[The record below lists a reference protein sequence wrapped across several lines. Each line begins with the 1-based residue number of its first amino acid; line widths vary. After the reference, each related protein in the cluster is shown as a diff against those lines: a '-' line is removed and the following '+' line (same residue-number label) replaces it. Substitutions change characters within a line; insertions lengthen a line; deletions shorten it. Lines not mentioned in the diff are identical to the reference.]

1 MSAPFS
7 VIRSASSLFILAT
20 QSSTEFSSTQPTSTS
35 KLLFRAVSFTYII
48 KSVHLFFSAALSTH
62 HRKLIGAKKKNWSE
76 NFTSDLLPT
85 LVPKNAPFD
94 SDQEWRS
101 RIGPYNLHYLLFSG
115 IGALLCHHP
124 YCFPSQSQTLFGT
137 GPGRPLSSLQGGKT
151 FFASFCASFIAG
163 SRRAFLCVDSVRQFV
178 CLSLR
183 EFWLRLNEMH
193 KVWTFAPRKAFL
205 LLCGFCFSS
214 LENYFGLGTTNV
226 KGKTDHSVSLR
237 WNKEFWTFPLFIR
250 FICELIS
257 PSFAGLN

>member
-1 MSAPFS
+1 MWKQGLCWSAYPVTVHPRTLIRRVQDRIQRCLSANSLCFSELFNEISVVLNAQRLCVVVDSLISAGKVCDCVIFSSDSRARVLYRRLKAGFS
-7 VIRSASSLFILAT
+7 VCW
-20 QSSTEFSSTQPTSTS
+20 Q
-35 KLLFRAVSFTYII
+35 
-48 KSVHLFFSAALSTH
+48 
-62 HRKLIGAKKKNWSE
+62 
-76 NFTSDLLPT
+76 
-85 LVPKNAPFD
+85 LV
-94 SDQEWRS
+94 
-101 RIGPYNLHYLLFSG
+101 L
-115 IGALLCHHP
+115 
-124 YCFPSQSQTLFGT
+124 T
-137 GPGRPLSSLQGGKT
+137 
-151 FFASFCASFIAG
+151 
-163 SRRAFLCVDSVRQFV
+163 RQFV

-237 WNKEFWTFPLFIR
+237 WNKEFWTFPKRRVFFWLFIR